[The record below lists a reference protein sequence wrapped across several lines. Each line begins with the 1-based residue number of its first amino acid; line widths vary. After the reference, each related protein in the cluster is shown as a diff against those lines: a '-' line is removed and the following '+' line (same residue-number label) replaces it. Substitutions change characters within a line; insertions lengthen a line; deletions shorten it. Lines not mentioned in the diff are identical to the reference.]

1 MLDNVSFLLLLRVVK
16 PFHITVIKVHIK
28 AVYPQHEDDD
38 PAVLETLNEWLQEV
52 EVRPRLEIERCA

>member
-1 MLDNVSFLLLLRVVK
+1 MLDNVSFLLLLRVYN
-16 PFHITVIKVHIK
+16 PITVIKVHIK

>member
-1 MLDNVSFLLLLRVVK
+1 MLDNVSFLLLLRVYN
-16 PFHITVIKVHIK
+16 HITVIKVHIK